1 MHRDEGYFLKKF
13 AECGKHLAV
22 TPSKIVSLKYREI
35 RDYEYYKELLE
46 RLRNVDGLTVKD
58 IGNALN
64 GHAYLLSYGR
74 QKIVLVEHETGLE
87 ILYIAGSIASLIG
100 FVLQISSSIRAGRHQ
115 HFFPPHIED
124 VEIRRLDSSGKLTEE
139 HIHGFLPPELFLLPQ
154 PDNAEIEQMK
164 KRIAGLEKKLTKLTK
179 KQPKKK
185 K

>member
-1 MHRDEGYFLKKF
+1 MHRDESYFLKKF
-13 AECGKHLAV
+13 AECGKYLAV
-22 TPSKIVSLKYREI
+22 PPSKLVSLKYREI

-46 RLRNVDGLTVKD
+46 KLRNVDSLTIKD

-100 FVLQISSSIRAGRHQ
+100 FVLQISSSIRSRRHQ

-124 VEIRRLDSSGKLTEE
+124 VEVRRFDSSGKLAEE
-139 HIHGFLPPELFLLPQ
+139 HIHGFLPPEMFLPPQ

-164 KRIAGLEKKLTKLTK
+164 KQITSLEKKLTKLTK

-185 K
+185 R